1 MSKKRNVYSPSD
13 KPKFVYLDK
22 YTRNKFKVDIKLE
35 EFEAEV
41 KSLKKRVKK
50 NRIGLLILGVSVVI
64 LAIAGM
70 LN

>member
-35 EFEAEV
+35 EFDAEV
-41 KSLKKRVKK
+41 KSLKKRVKR
-50 NRIGLLILGVSVVI
+50 NRVSLMILGVAVVI
-64 LAIAGM
+64 LAIVGM

>member
-1 MSKKRNVYSPSD
+1 VYSPSD

>member
-22 YTRNKFKVDIKLE
+22 YTRNKFKVNIKLE

-41 KSLKKRVKK
+41 KSLKKRVKR
-50 NRIGLLILGVSVVI
+50 NRVSLMILGVAVVI
-64 LAIAGM
+64 LAIVGM